1 LTFFRFL
8 ANRIAEWLVRNGGI
22 RLEERELIAFGLD
35 KLFSTI
41 LCFVIAFALGL
52 FFRVPIEVLVFYVS
66 FYVLRIYAGGYHADT
81 QLRCFII
88 SICVMIPPIAAI
100 RYHLSWYSNFVHMIC
115 LACGAA
121 VILILSPVDNKD
133 KKLDM
138 NERHIYRNR
147 SLIALSITGIL
158 STLLQ
163 FLSGPRFSSA
173 TICGILL
180 AAVMAVS
187 GKIKNSLQRS

>member
-1 LTFFRFL
+1 MTFSRFL
-8 ANRIAEWLVRNGGI
+8 SNRIVEWLIRNDGI
-22 RLEERELIAFGLD
+22 RSEERELIAFGLD

-52 FFRVPIEVLVFYVS
+52 FFGVPLEVLVFYAS

-100 RYHLSWYSNFVHMIC
+100 RYHLSWYSNFAHMIC
-115 LACGAA
+115 LACAA
-121 VILILSPVDNKD
+121 TVILVLSPVDNKD

-138 NERHIYRNR
+138 NERRVYRSR
-147 SLIALSITGIL
+147 SLIALSITGVL

-163 FLSGPRFSSA
+163 FLNGPRFSSA
-173 TICGILL
+173 IVCGILL
-180 AAVMAVS
+180 SAAMAVS
-187 GKIKNSLQRS
+187 GQIKNSLQRS